1 MVDMATTT
9 NGVLLPFEV
18 SGEIWQRTLEASVV
32 QQLTPQIDLPGGGVA
47 VDIITGD
54 PVAEFVAET
63 ALKPVSNASVS
74 SKLMYPHT
82 IAVIETFSNKFKRD
96 KGALYNAL
104 LARLPR
110 ALGTAFDRAVLFGEG
125 APVTNFDTLKN
136 ISTVNIST
144 DPYSGLL
151 TALGSVVDAESDVTG
166 WAISPAAEILLMG
179 EVDNQG
185 RPLFVD
191 GVNNARGVGN
201 LLGRPSYKQRA
212 VGRAGTPGV
221 ASTLGF
227 GGDWESAAW
236 GVSDGISIDINEKGS
251 VTMPNGDVINLW
263 QRNMFAVR
271 TEIEIG
277 FRYRDDDRFVR
288 LTGPTPA

>member
-18 SGEIWQRTLEASVV
+18 SGEIWQKTLEASVV

-104 LARLPR
+104 LSRLPR

-125 APVTNFDTLKN
+125 APVTNFDTFKN
-136 ISTVNIST
+136 VSTVNIST

-151 TALGSVVDAESDVTG
+151 TALG
-166 WAISPAAEILLMG
+166 
-179 EVDNQG
+179 
-185 RPLFVD
+185 
-191 GVNNARGVGN
+191 
-201 LLGRPSYKQRA
+201 
-212 VGRAGTPGV
+212 
-221 ASTLGF
+221 
-227 GGDWESAAW
+227 
-236 GVSDGISIDINEKGS
+236 
-251 VTMPNGDVINLW
+251 
-263 QRNMFAVR
+263 
-271 TEIEIG
+271 
-277 FRYRDDDRFVR
+277 
-288 LTGPTPA
+288 